1 MAADDQ
7 AGSASGGIDHLE
19 RVITNQCEKLLLSDR
34 ETASADKL
42 NSFAPDFESWVSSEP
57 NLVLT
62 DCQKLSDV
70 TRHSSF
76 GRIKAKIMVS
86 CCCGTTLGSQSGTG
100 TAVGVT
106 QPKTGTAVGVTQPN
120 PQCSLHSPEVQ
131 LHDLVFEIA
140 QAVHQVFNDNWICFV
155 HVLQDRSESGG
166 VGVWAPM
173 YERFVLQ
180 IIYIDISVDVRH
192 VKT

>member
-19 RVITNQCEKLLLSDR
+19 RVITNQCEKLLSDR
-34 ETASADKL
+34 ETASTDKL

-62 DCQKLSDV
+62 DCQKLLDV

-86 CCCGTTLGSQSGTG
+86 CCCGKTLGSQSG
-100 TAVGVT
+100 
-106 QPKTGTAVGVTQPN
+106 TGTAVGVTQPN

-155 HVLQDRSESGG
+155 HVLQDRSESGW

-180 IIYIDISVDVRH
+180 SIYIDITVDVRH
-192 VKT
+192 VKTWNFI